1 MNLYIFPARHCWTE
15 YCLKNEVFVTETSE
29 MKCVCTTCT
38 KTYTS
43 LAISGLF

>member
-1 MNLYIFPARHCWTE
+1 MNLYIFLAGYCWTE
-15 YCLKNEVFVTETSE
+15 YCLKNEIFVTETSE